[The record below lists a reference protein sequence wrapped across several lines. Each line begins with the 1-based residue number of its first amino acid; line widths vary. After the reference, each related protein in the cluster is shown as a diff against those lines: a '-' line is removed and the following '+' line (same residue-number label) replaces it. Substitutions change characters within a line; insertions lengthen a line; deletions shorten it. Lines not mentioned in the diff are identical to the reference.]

1 MRRRAGGASVH
12 HPHRRLPRERESLPC
27 VRTDA
32 DVTFVQAMVLAVLQG
47 VSELFPVSS
56 LGHTV
61 LLPALLRWNID
72 EGSESFLAFV
82 VVLHLGTALALI
94 VFYRKDW
101 ARIVRALVTTTVRGK
116 ITDDRDERT
125 AWLLVVATI
134 PVGVL
139 GVLLQSAVKQLFAS
153 PLPVSAFLFLNGFVM
168 LLGEW
173 LRRRQ
178 HASTG
183 SAQAAGHPYKRLED
197 LTLKDGVFVGFA
209 QSLALLPGISRS
221 GSAIVAGLLRDLRHD
236 DAARYSFLLA
246 TPVILAA
253 GVLEFPALFTPAAH
267 DVLVQACAGGVLAG
281 VTAYASVAFLT
292 RWFRHN
298 DLSPFAWYCIV
309 AGAVSFLLFATKVI
323 A

>member
-1 MRRRAGGASVH
+1 M
-12 HPHRRLPRERESLPC
+12 L
-27 VRTDA
+27 
-32 DVTFVQAMVLAVLQG
+32 LAVLQG

-61 LLPALLRWNID
+61 LIPALLRWHVD

-94 VFYRKDW
+94 VFYRNDW
-101 ARIVRALVTTTVRGK
+101 IAIIRAFIASIVRGK
-116 ITDDRDERT
+116 FTADPNERT
-125 AWLLVVATI
+125 AWLLVAGTI

-139 GVLLQSAVKQLFAS
+139 GVLLESSVKKLFAS
-153 PLPVSAFLFLNGFVM
+153 PIPVSLFLFANGFIM
-168 LLGEW
+168 LFGEW

-178 HASTG
+178 HANF
-183 SAQAAGHPYKRLED
+183 GHPYRKLEE
-197 LTLKDGVFVGFA
+197 LRPQDGVFVGFA

-221 GSAIVAGLLRDLRHD
+221 GSAIVAGLLRDLHHD

-253 GVLEFPALFTPAAH
+253 SLLEFPKLFAPDAQV
-267 DVLVQACAGGVLAG
+267 VLIQAVVGGVLAG

-292 RWFRHN
+292 RYFRHN
-298 DLSPFAWYCIV
+298 DLSPFAWYCLA
-309 AGAVSFLLFATKVI
+309 AGAISFVLFATKAI